1 VRTRKQALVKKR
13 KSKTD
18 KVLLFQ
24 ARPRP
29 PEKEKATVS
38 TSYFQIGS
46 DRFAIHMWHE
56 SLPPAPRRPILEPR
70 IKKKTGAVLLLRGPA
85 SAEPGSNCSQSY
97 ELMGPGLV
105 KRS

>member
-1 VRTRKQALVKKR
+1 
-13 KSKTD
+13 
-18 KVLLFQ
+18 
-24 ARPRP
+24 
-29 PEKEKATVS
+29 VS

-85 SAEPGSNCSQSY
+85 SAEPGSNSAEPS
-97 ELMGPGLV
+97 GLV
-105 KRS
+105 AGNVRPSRRTSPIKKLQPIL